1 MPEQGRVIK
10 RRLRS
15 IKNMQQITKAMEM
28 VAAARLRRAQEKVAA
43 ARPYA
48 REIQGM
54 IRRLLP
60 AIPGM
65 AHPLL
70 ANRETV
76 PRPGGVVRAGFVVIT
91 SDRGLCGGFNGHVLR
106 QAQVLLAKEKE
117 YGLITIGRKGRD
129 YFRRRGYRLVAEFIA
144 LGDDP
149 TVTQT
154 REIAQAL
161 LDLYEKKLVDEI
173 SLVYMEFISTGRQV
187 PKVAKL
193 LPVEAPPTDE
203 ADQALINDYLFEPE
217 PEKVLDM
224 LLPRFIVGQIYNALL
239 ESKASE
245 QAARMIAMGAASENA
260 AEMIDQL
267 TLSFNKARQAAIT
280 KEISE
285 IVGGA
290 NAL

>member
-1 MPEQGRVIK
+1 MAEQVRDIK
-10 RRLRS
+10 RRVRG
-15 IKNMQQITKAMEM
+15 IKSTQQITKAMEM
-28 VAAARLRRAQEKVAA
+28 VAAARLRRAQEKVVA

-48 REIQGM
+48 REIQAV

-60 AIPGM
+60 AIPDI

-70 ANRETV
+70 V
-76 PRPGGVVRAGFVVIT
+76 PHQGHRVGYVVMT
-91 SDRGLCGGFNGHVLR
+91 SDRGLCGGFNGHVIR
-106 QAQVLLAKEKE
+106 QAQALAAQEKE
-117 YGLITIGRKGRD
+117 YALITLGRRGRD
-129 YFRRRGYRLVAEFIA
+129 FFRRRGYRLLAEFIA

-149 TVTQT
+149 TVAQT

-161 LDLYEKKLVDEI
+161 LDLYERNLVDEI
-173 SLVYMEFISTGRQV
+173 NLVYMEFISTGRQH
-187 PKVAKL
+187 PKVARL
-193 LPVEAPPTDE
+193 LPVEAPAALE
-203 ADQALINDYLFEPE
+203 ADQELINDYLFEPE

-245 QAARMIAMGAASENA
+245 LAARMIAMGAASENA
-260 AEMIDQL
+260 MEMIDQL

-280 KEISE
+280 KELSE

-290 NAL
+290 DALKG

>member
-1 MPEQGRVIK
+1 MAEQVRDIK
-10 RRLRS
+10 RRIRS
-15 IKNMQQITKAMEM
+15 IKSTQQITKAMEM
-28 VAAARLRRAQEKVAA
+28 VAATRLRRAREKVVA

-60 AIPGM
+60 AIPDV

-70 ANRETV
+70 EPHKSHRV
-76 PRPGGVVRAGFVVIT
+76 GYVVMT
-91 SDRGLCGGFNGHVLR
+91 SDRGLCGGFNGHVIR
-106 QAQVLLAKEKE
+106 QAQVLLAQEKE
-117 YGLITIGRKGRD
+117 YALIILGRKGRD
-129 YFRRRGYRLVAEFIA
+129 FFRRRGYRLLAEFIA

-149 TVTQT
+149 IVAQT

-161 LDLYEKKLVDEI
+161 LDLYEKNLVDEI
-173 SLVYMEFISTGRQV
+173 NLIYMEFISTGRQRS
-187 PKVAKL
+187 KVTRL
-193 LPVEAPPTDE
+193 LPVEAPTVDE
-203 ADQALINDYLFEPE
+203 TGQEWINDYFFEPE

-224 LLPRFIVGQIYNALL
+224 LLPRFIIGQIYNAML

-245 QAARMIAMGAASENA
+245 LAARMIAMGAASENA
-260 AEMIDQL
+260 MEMIDQL

-280 KEISE
+280 KELSE

-290 NAL
+290 DALKG

>member
-1 MPEQGRVIK
+1 MAEQVRDIK
-10 RRLRS
+10 RRVRGIKS
-15 IKNMQQITKAMEM
+15 IQQITKAMEM
-28 VAAARLRRAQEKVAA
+28 VSAARLRRAQERVVA

-54 IRRLLP
+54 IKRLLP
-60 AIPGM
+60 AIPDI

-70 ANRETV
+70 TR
-76 PRPGGVVRAGFVVIT
+76 RRGRRAGYVVMT
-91 SDRGLCGGFNGHVLR
+91 SDRGLCGGFNGHVIR
-106 QAQVLLAKEKE
+106 HAQALVAQEKE
-117 YGLITIGRKGRD
+117 YALVTLGRRGRD
-129 YFRRRGYRLVAEFIA
+129 FFRRRGYKLLAEFIA

-149 TVTQT
+149 TVAQT

-161 LDLYEKKLVDEI
+161 LDLYERDLVDEI
-173 SLVYMEFISTGRQV
+173 NLVYMEFISTGRQR
-187 PKVAKL
+187 PKVTRL
-193 LPVEAPPTDE
+193 LPVEAPAALE
-203 ADQALINDYLFEPE
+203 ADQELINDYLFEPE
-217 PEKVLDM
+217 PDKVLDM

-260 AEMIDQL
+260 TEMIDEL

-280 KEISE
+280 KELSE

-290 NAL
+290 DALKG